1 MSEEEKASED
11 RVIRVVK
18 DAVDVLSS
26 GPVVIPHEI
35 KVWVRPDKKGMFRL
49 SYKETLDLSGVSPK
63 EAEQCIKQTLVLIRQ
78 ACDAGMMESVSAKK
92 HRRWPEVR
100 TVQISTETKGLA
112 INVCMVAIGELYTL
126 AGHQGGGRTSLP
138 RSPDVDRNSGR
149 NGNPKTGTAT
159 TLPGSPMK
167 NRNPSVEPWEDVR

>member
-126 AGHQGGGRTSLP
+126 AGHQGGAEQASHALLMSIGTVAVMEIQKRAQQP
-138 RSPDVDRNSGR
+138 RSQVPR
-149 NGNPKTGTAT
+149 
-159 TLPGSPMK
+159 
-167 NRNPSVEPWEDVR
+167 